1 MDAKSK
7 KKQNPIKTMILIVIM
22 ALLVVAY
29 FFVINNRMKPVEDTA
44 TKISA
49 VDELLVMD
57 LNSYYPK
64 TPKEVVKL
72 YCEITR
78 CFYAEDYTDEELTK
92 LAQMSRQLFDRDL
105 VANQTEENYIRSLR
119 GEIANYRG
127 MNRVVSSYSVSSSAD
142 VQYYTYLGDEW
153 AQLVA
158 MYSIRTGTKIEP
170 SKERYLLRKDGTGH
184 WRIYGWRLESLQDES
199 GEE

>member
-1 MDAKSK
+1 MNKNSS
-7 KKQNPIKTMILIVIM
+7 KKQNPIKTMILVVVM
-22 ALLVVAY
+22 ALLVLAY
-29 FFVINNRMKPVEDTA
+29 FFVINNRMKPNEDTT

-57 LNSYYPK
+57 LSTTYPK

-78 CFYAEDYTDEELTK
+78 CFYAEEYTDEQLFA
-92 LAQMSRQLFDRDL
+92 LAKMSRQLFDEEL
-105 VANQTEENYIRSLR
+105 VANQPEDNYLRSLR

-127 MNRVVSSYSVSSSAD
+127 MNRVISSYSVSSSAD
-142 VQYYTYLGDEW
+142 VQYYTFKGADW

-158 MYSIRTGTKIEP
+158 MYSIRTGTTIEP
-170 SKERYLLRKDGTGH
+170 SKERFLLRKDKTGH
-184 WRIYGWRLESLQDES
+184 WKIYGWKLEELTSGS
-199 GEE
+199 GE